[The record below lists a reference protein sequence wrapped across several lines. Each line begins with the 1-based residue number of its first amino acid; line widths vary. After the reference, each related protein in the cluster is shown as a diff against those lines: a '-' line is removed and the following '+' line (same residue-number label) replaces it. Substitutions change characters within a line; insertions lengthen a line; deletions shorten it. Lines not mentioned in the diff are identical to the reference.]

1 MNVDHFRTLFEYNTW
16 AHRRVWDCVMRLDEA
31 QYRQPC
37 DYSIGSVHEQLV
49 HTFGAERLWLQR
61 SKGIPATGLPKA
73 EEVPDRAALRADWDA
88 LTDEWR
94 AFVNGLTDADLERV
108 MTYTSIAGNQ
118 TRHTP
123 LWLMLMQIL
132 NHGTDHRA
140 QTLAL
145 IHQLGGETIAQD
157 LLFYTWE

>member
-1 MNVDHFRTLFEYNTW
+1 MNVDHFRKLFDYNVW
-16 AHRRVWDCVMRLDEA
+16 AHRRVWECVVRLSEA

-49 HTFGAERLWLQR
+49 HTFGAERLWLNR
-61 SKGIPATGLPKA
+61 AKGIPTSGLPRSDD
-73 EEVPDRAALRADWDA
+73 VPDRAALRADWDA
-88 LTDEWR
+88 LWQEWQ
-94 AFVNGLTDADLERV
+94 AFVDSLHDDDLERV
-108 MTYTSIAGNQ
+108 MTYTSITGSQ

-132 NHGTDHRA
+132 NHSTDHRA

-157 LLFYTWE
+157 LIFYSWE